1 MARYRVEFGEKGVEA
16 LSELE
21 VADVLEVL
29 AGLTELEEV
38 LVCEVL
44 GENGK
49 VGRETH
55 VASE

>member
-1 MARYRVEFGEKGVEA
+1 MGRYRVEFGEKSVEA
-16 LSELE
+16 LRELE

-38 LVCEVL
+38 LGREVL

-55 VASE
+55 GASE